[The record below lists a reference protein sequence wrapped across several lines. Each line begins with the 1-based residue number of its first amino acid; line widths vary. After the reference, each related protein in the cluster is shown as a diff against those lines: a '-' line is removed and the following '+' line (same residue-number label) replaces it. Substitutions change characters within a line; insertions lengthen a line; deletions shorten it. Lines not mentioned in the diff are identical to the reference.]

1 MKSAVISDCR
11 LWSYDVCT
19 VFLALY
25 LTLYLFFF
33 QVIDVKCW
41 WSSGLCHFN
50 LLSCIFV
57 FCQLW
62 RLKTGKLIIKT
73 GWWISA
79 GVHLS
84 QNEIQSRSFRKL
96 VYVLSLICSV
106 KYMALTD
113 GPKTVFTLKHIETYR
128 ENQQRHDLHQSITS
142 LQENLL
148 LGTFD

>member
-1 MKSAVISDCR
+1 MLNVGDHLAFVILICC
-11 LWSYDVCT
+11 L
-19 VFLALY
+19 VF
-25 LTLYLFFF
+25 
-33 QVIDVKCW
+33 
-41 WSSGLCHFN
+41 
-50 LLSCIFV
+50 FV

-84 QNEIQSRSFRKL
+84 QNEIESRSFRKL
-96 VYVLSLICSV
+96 VYVL
-106 KYMALTD
+106 ALTD